1 MDQILSFFVV
11 EISYK
16 THFTIM
22 FIELVNQCAHPIV
35 PQLYDSIV
43 KTSKD
48 PGPFRVE
55 TQPYG
60 IEMVSE
66 CWLTNISKLDTNE
79 WQKFHQVNH
88 HQ

>member
-1 MDQILSFFVV
+1 ML
-11 EISYK
+11 
-16 THFTIM
+16 
-22 FIELVNQCAHPIV
+22 IELVNQCAHPIV
-35 PQLYDSIV
+35 PQLDDSIV